1 MGPAVYLEKD
11 SALKAMESLSEEFE
25 IFVPKPR
32 TEDSIKA
39 RTDQYNKEKA
49 TKPIKM
55 MSLRPHLTH
64 LHLTFNTLTIHI
76 GHRNVVGNVSVK
88 SIQVTCFNEILS
100 TLFTL
105 MWIVFSV
112 RFQGYE

>member
-49 TKPIKM
+49 TKPASETGQGDAPAQNGESRFLSI
-55 MSLRPHLTH
+55 
-64 LHLTFNTLTIHI
+64 FN
-76 GHRNVVGNVSVK
+76 
-88 SIQVTCFNEILS
+88 FNI
-100 TLFTL
+100 
-105 MWIVFSV
+105 
-112 RFQGYE
+112 